1 MRKSICIITII
12 MFWAAVSAVAQ
23 NTLFSKEAKQG
34 GKEYVYDF
42 IERYFKEL
50 LAEKN
55 SADLMQKLNDDKV
68 LFVTGSENDI
78 KNLNQN
84 MSFSLKCFDDR
95 YYEATWNDEN
105 NAVVSI
111 LFPVSY
117 ELLLGM
123 NKAEIE
129 KTLYNEIINANNL
142 HLKDT
147 VNEAEL
153 KQLPNGLYQTDPK
166 KHFQIESLNN
176 CRYYQ
181 KNSSGNYS
189 LVFDSQYLEQSVL
202 NLFQTDMDRNIK
214 IDVEQGVYGLK
225 TKNFTIT
232 LKQWISYCN
241 KRSLNIYT
249 AIEEEFETAVKLLV
263 IAESKELGFNHML
276 SVMIPKSIIDKT
288 DSTVL
293 SAKLNAY
300 IPTHNV
306 KDLYKQ
312 YQDKAKRNIKI

>member
-23 NTLFSKEAKQG
+23 NSLFSKAAKQG
-34 GKEYVYDF
+34 DKEYVYDF

-50 LAEKN
+50 SAEKN
-55 SADLMQKLNDDKV
+55 SADVMQKLNDDKV
-68 LFVTGSENDI
+68 FFTTGSVNDI
-78 KNLNQN
+78 KNLNQS

-95 YYEATWNDEN
+95 YYEATWSDDN

-123 NKAEIE
+123 SKAEIE
-129 KTLYNEIINANNL
+129 KTLYEEITKIDYQIQ
-142 HLKDT
+142 KDS
-147 VNEAEL
+147 VCEAEL
-153 KQLPNGLYQTDPK
+153 KLLPNGLYQTDPK
-166 KHFQIESLNN
+166 KHFHIESLNN
-176 CRYYQ
+176 CKYYF
-181 KNSSGNYS
+181 KDSIGNYS
-189 LVFDSQYLEQSVL
+189 LVFDSKYLDQSVT
-202 NLFQTDMDRNIK
+202 NLFQTDMNKNIK

-232 LKQWISYCN
+232 LKQWINYCN
-241 KRSLNIYT
+241 KRSLTIYT
-249 AIEEEFETAVKLLV
+249 AIEEEYETSVKLLV
-263 IAESKELGFNHML
+263 IAECKELGFNHML

-288 DSTVL
+288 ESIALT
-293 SAKLNAY
+293 AKLNAY

-306 KDLYKQ
+306 KDLYEQ
-312 YQDKAKRNIKI
+312 YQDKAKRNIKL

>member
-34 GKEYVYDF
+34 GKVYVYDF

-68 LFVTGSENDI
+68 LFATGSVNDI

-232 LKQWISYCN
+232 LKQWINYCN